1 MILFLSQGIRTSL
14 QIEEFEGL
22 DYPEKSVNHVPE
34 RVLTISP
41 VCTQPKNLKRLGNQF
56 KGRLQSKI
64 EY

>member
-1 MILFLSQGIRTSL
+1 MILFLSQGILISL

-41 VCTQPKNLKRLGNQF
+41 VCTAPKNHYFIQKIPNTCY
-56 KGRLQSKI
+56 LQ
-64 EY
+64 